1 MPFLARKTYIL
12 LKTETTEGTDAVP
25 TGTDALL
32 CRMVEPTP
40 LNGEMVSRDL
50 IRPYFGNYE
59 QQIAKTSASITFE
72 VELAGSG
79 VAGTA
84 PKYGSALKACGM
96 SEVIVATTS
105 VTYAPVSSTL
115 SSCTIVY
122 NIDGIQQKLVGCRGT
137 FSVNLPLGQIPT
149 ISFTFTGTYAGPTD
163 TTAISVTYANQ
174 ATPLVV
180 RQGNTSAFSLFGY
193 SGILSAFTFD
203 MANELIYRELVGG
216 TKQTLLTDRKASGSF
231 MIELPSIASKDF
243 FSLAIGTA
251 TGASTFLHGTTAGNK
266 VTFNAN
272 QTDVLNP
279 TYGDMDGI
287 KMLNVP
293 VVFTPTTA
301 GNDEVS
307 WVFT

>member
-32 CRMVEPTP
+32 CRMAEPTP

-59 QQIAKTSASITFE
+59 QQISKTSASISFE

-79 VAGTA
+79 TAGTA
-84 PKYGSALKACGM
+84 PKYGSALKASGM
-96 SEVIVATTS
+96 SETIVASTS

-137 FSVNLPLGQIPT
+137 YSVNATLGQIPT
-149 ISFTFTGTYAGPTD
+149 ISFNFTGKYAGPTD
-163 TTAISVTYANQ
+163 TTAVAVTYANQ
-174 ATPLVV
+174 TTPLVV

-193 SGILSAFTFD
+193 AGILSAFTLD
-203 MANELIYRELVGG
+203 LANELTYRELVGG
-216 TKQTLLTDRKASGSF
+216 TQQTLLTNRAPSGSF

-243 FSLAIGTA
+243 FSLAIGTV
-251 TGASTFLHGTTAGNK
+251 TGVSTFLHGTTAGNK
-266 VTFNAN
+266 VTFTAN

-279 TYGDMDGI
+279 TYGEMDGI